1 LAQALQRSRD
11 RSEIILLILAE
22 PAEPDKRLDCVV
34 RHFDEEAHHRFQKHD
49 VRRPCLGHQR
59 KPILG
64 CAQRARSRDKTVPK
78 FAHRQHPG
86 TDRLSYPPAP
96 GRIKVSAASRP
107 AEHLRLATVATGS
120 ELTFAPEAN
129 GGNAR

>member
-22 PAEPDKRLDCVV
+22 PAEPDKRLDCVG
-34 RHFDEEAHHRFQKHD
+34 RYFNQEERHRFQKRD

-59 KPILG
+59 KPILA
-64 CAQRARSRDKTVPK
+64 CAQRAHCSKASAKRAYGQR
-78 FAHRQHPG
+78 PG

-96 GRIKVSAASRP
+96 SRIKGSAASRQ
-107 AEHLRLATVATGS
+107 AEHLWLATVATGI
-120 ELTFAPEAN
+120 ELTFAPEATD
-129 GGNAR
+129 GIAR